1 MSGVDTSKLARQIA
15 RLLKDLPAVT
25 REGLVLALERPD
37 ATAETVSACV
47 SHPATAEQ
55 VRRLLAR
62 ASVLQEDGRF
72 QQLALM
78 VRAACEMDSLHR
90 EGHSI
95 DLVWTGP
102 NPPRSALFRTEQ
114 TLLDL
119 IRSAKKNLL
128 IVTFAAYRVDVVRE
142 ALENA
147 LDRGV
152 HVKLV
157 IELDEAEGGGV
168 SVSPLRALQSRGD
181 NRIAVYAWPADKR
194 PRSLSGQTGSLH
206 AKCAV
211 ADDDVLLVSSANL
224 TAYALELNMELGVLV
239 TRGDAPRRVKEHFE
253 ELVRRGVLQSTQGQ

>member
-1 MSGVDTSKLARQIA
+1 MISVEAAELGRQAA
-15 RLLKDLPAVT
+15 RLVKDLPAVT
-25 REGLVLALERPD
+25 RDSLVLALERPD
-37 ATAETVSACV
+37 ATADSVTACV
-47 SHPATAEQ
+47 AHSATADQ
-55 VRRLLAR
+55 VRRLLAL
-62 ASVLQEDGRF
+62 ASVLQGSVRF

-78 VRAACEMDSLHR
+78 LRAACAMDSLHR
-90 EGHSI
+90 EGESI

-119 IRSAKKNLL
+119 IRNARKNLL
-128 IVTFAAYRVDVVRE
+128 VVTFAAYRVDPVRE
-142 ALENA
+142 ALEDA

-157 IELDEAEGGGV
+157 IELDESEGGGV
-168 SVSPLRALQSRGD
+168 SVSPLRALQARGD
-181 NRIAVYAWPADKR
+181 NRMAVYAWPADKR
-194 PRSLSGQTGSLH
+194 PRSTSGQSGSLH

-253 ELVRRGVLQSTQGQ
+253 ELVRRGVLEMVLQ